1 MTSIWVE
8 SLGRNFEAAL
18 DLMAAAVRDC
28 TDELWESSMWEVPAE
43 GRETN
48 WLAPRV
54 TNPAARH
61 ALVQRHSTPW
71 GVSWHALEC
80 LDYDLTGEF
89 GPWAPPPPFAGIGGW
104 QITSLPAAWTR
115 SDILGYI
122 DYCRQRVRDT
132 LDGMTD
138 EKAATPLPPAHR
150 YHGQPHAWILTG
162 AVGHTIE
169 HGSQIRQF
177 ITAAGI
183 SADTQ
188 ALPTRRQSSLL

>member
-1 MTSIWVE
+1 VGSTAS
-8 SLGRNFEAAL
+8 
-18 DLMAAAVRDC
+18 VRRD
-28 TDELWESSMWEVPAE
+28 
-43 GRETN
+43 R
-48 WLAPRV
+48 R
-54 TNPAARH
+54 
-61 ALVQRHSTPW
+61 
-71 GVSWHALEC
+71 
-80 LDYDLTGEF
+80 
-89 GPWAPPPPFAGIGGW
+89 W

-132 LDGMTD
+132 LEGMTD

-177 ITAAGI
+177 ITARGI

-188 ALPTRRQSSLL
+188 G